1 MRGTVCHVEQTVYAR
16 MPVKIVCTLVYVL
29 HTYARAHDLD
39 RHAVLELACMWVSV
53 CGGGF
58 VFVNVHMV
66 HV

>member
-1 MRGTVCHVEQTVYAR
+1 MLPR
-16 MPVKIVCTLVYVL
+16 MPVKSVCTLVYVL